1 MLGLGLEQQVRL
13 GSEGRGCEVLRN
25 HGCGLVLSSQTALT
39 QMIPKPAPPTT
50 TTAPVRHGPVAHPHR
65 PPGSYEV
72 ILFLLILGKNSK
84 YKIIKVKIHYLD
96 FVVL

>member
-1 MLGLGLEQQVRL
+1 M
-13 GSEGRGCEVLRN
+13 
-25 HGCGLVLSSQTALT
+25 VLSSQTALT
-39 QMIPKPAPPTT
+39 QRVSRA
-50 TTAPVRHGPVAHPHR
+50 R
-65 PPGSYEV
+65 PPSQRWPSSTSNRPPSSYEV